1 LEKKPKLNWTES
13 LEKFRNQNQRLILK
27 PRNNPTMI
35 FTREFSGFITATLQI
50 SKN

>member
-1 LEKKPKLNWTES
+1 LEKKPNWTES
-13 LEKFRNQNQRLILK
+13 LEKFRNQNQRFLLK
-27 PRNNPTMI
+27 PRNHPTLI